1 MNYTDWPNKNVSVS
15 SLMLDDSN
23 PRIGVFAG
31 DFSTQRKIISHLFA
45 MSHVIDL
52 AKSIVNNGFFPTEV
66 IIVVEENGKYK
77 VLEGNRRV
85 CACKVLREPTLLFKD
100 HPKTLIA
107 NRLAKLA
114 KANLKN
120 WDWKIPVIIAP
131 SKESADVIIAKLHTQ
146 VARKKWTSHAQGFW
160 YYKEIQKGASLSELS
175 AKYNISIGDIKSRV
189 MLYELAKT
197 ILLIPI
203 WTDDQRNFLI
213 EREDEGNFVTS
224 NIMRLLNHDEDIL
237 DEVGTINVTDDGEL
251 ISTLGRDDFISLLT
265 ELTILSN
272 FYKNYENYDFSNIK
286 ELNSR
291 NINNNEQK
299 IEYVKKLKFRKNN
312 DVIQERFNSKK
323 YEDESDIILDKDDL
337 ADKVGKEA
345 KKKPARKN
353 KANSKKLYIMPQ
365 DLCIDCSKYPKVN
378 KLLTEMQ
385 ELDLNRYHAVVS
397 TSFRSLAEYTAKC
410 YKIKVQGGN
419 KDEIYSASTNLNGLI
434 DAVINDLRKKNIIS
448 DYDKNLLKDVFR
460 SEGNKKDTVDGSV
473 SKGIAAISTLN
484 KIVHDPE
491 CEFVPAD
498 LVGIWNNSQLFFEKC
513 WEEINKTL

>member
-1 MNYTDWPNKNVSVS
+1 MKAIILTRVSTKMQEEGL
-15 SLMLDDSN
+15 SL
-23 PRIGVFAG
+23 
-31 DFSTQRKIISHLFA
+31 
-45 MSHVIDL
+45 L
-52 AKSIVNNGFFPTEV
+52 AQN
-66 IIVVEENGKYK
+66 
-77 VLEGNRRV
+77 
-85 CACKVLREPTLLFKD
+85 
-100 HPKTLIA
+100 
-107 NRLAKLA
+107 NRLHEYA
-114 KANLKN
+114 
-120 WDWKIPVIIAP
+120 
-131 SKESADVIIAKLHTQ
+131 E
-146 VARKKWTSHAQGFW
+146 RKGL
-160 YYKEIQKGASLSELS
+160 EI
-175 AKYNISIGDIKSRV
+175 IKSFEIVESSTRGERKQF
-189 MLYELAKT
+189 MEMINFCKK
-197 ILLIPI
+197 
-203 WTDDQRNFLI
+203 QR
-213 EREDEGNFVTS
+213 ECYGR
-224 NIMRLLNHDEDIL
+224 
-237 DEVGTINVTDDGEL
+237 

-419 KDEIYSASTNLNGLI
+419 KDEIYSASTNLNGLCFI
-434 DAVINDLRKKNIIS
+434 LIYILI
-448 DYDKNLLKDVFR
+448 
-460 SEGNKKDTVDGSV
+460 
-473 SKGIAAISTLN
+473 
-484 KIVHDPE
+484 
-491 CEFVPAD
+491 
-498 LVGIWNNSQLFFEKC
+498 
-513 WEEINKTL
+513 